1 VTAILFGVIGR
12 GSIRQ
17 KLRTV
22 TMSTAVVA
30 VLVAVGIIVA
40 LDYLTFRR
48 VLAVDLE
55 TTAQLVA
62 ANSAAALMFDDRTS
76 AAETLR
82 AVAFKP
88 VVSQACVYDADG
100 NVVAAYA
107 RDGEVNCS
115 RRAAV
120 VMNTPQ
126 FADGRLA
133 VEKPIRHGH
142 EPAVGL
148 LRVESDLRELR
159 NRYRWYGAVVT
170 VVLLACCGVTFALS
184 SLLQDLIS
192 GPIQS
197 LAQVARRVTR
207 EKDFDLRARREGDDE
222 IGSLVDDFNAMLA
235 EIKQRD
241 EMLRGHHDQ
250 LEEQV
255 AKRTAELRALNT
267 DLLESKNRAEDA
279 NRAKSEFL
287 ANMSHEIRTPMNGV
301 LGMTELTLDT
311 ELTAEQRE
319 YLQMV
324 KTSADSLLDII
335 NDILDFS
342 KIESR
347 RLELESLPFAFRDVM
362 ADSLRPLA
370 IRAHQ
375 KGLELVCDI
384 APEVPQVLVGD
395 AGRLR
400 QVLANL
406 VGNAIKFTR
415 EGHVLVAADVVDQT
429 SEWATVHLQVSDT
442 GIGIP
447 DDKLNVIFEPFSQ
460 ADGSTTRHFGG
471 TGLGLTISSQLI
483 GLMGGRVWA
492 ESLLGHGSTFHAT
505 ARFGIGAV
513 AGDEPE
519 SFSLAGIRALIVDD
533 NDLNRR
539 YFEKTLRR
547 WRMKPILAKDGPTA
561 LKVLGDVE
569 PMNPFRLVLL
579 DANMPG
585 MDGFEVADRIASM
598 KQSSGVTV
606 IMLSS
611 SLQYGDAARCR
622 ELGVSAHLV
631 KPISPSEL
639 LRNIVRVLSRPGEE
653 LHRLVAKDKA
663 FGTKKVL
670 LAEDNAVNRQLV
682 IGILERR
689 GHAVAVAHNG
699 KEAVKALEL
708 QKFDLVLMDVQM
720 PVMGGLEAT
729 RLIREREATSG
740 EHVPIVALTARAMK
754 GDREMCLAAG
764 MDDYL
769 TKPIDRRDLLRL
781 VESAR
786 ITADGVDAPADA
798 RPAESTAVEAN
809 EFAGFIER
817 LGGDAALTSEV
828 AALFVAESPS
838 MMLRLK
844 ESISRQSPEEIREA
858 AHALKGAVGTFS
870 VVGAMETAARIEELA
885 RSGKIDEAAALLEI
899 IEPQIATLVA
909 SLRAFTRETPSC
921 AS

>member
-1 VTAILFGVIGR
+1 MKTILFAALGR

-17 KLRTV
+17 KLRRV

-30 VLVAVGIIVA
+30 VLVAVGIVVG

-88 VVSQACVYDADG
+88 IVAQACVYAADG
-100 NVVAAYA
+100 QVVAAYA
-107 RDGEVNCS
+107 RDGQANCS
-115 RRAAV
+115 RRATAPMTSPV
-120 VMNTPQ
+120 
-126 FADGRLA
+126 FADGRLT
-133 VEKPIRHGH
+133 VEKPVQLGQQ
-142 EPAVGL
+142 PAVGL

-159 NRYRWYGAVVT
+159 LRFRWYGAVAT
-170 VVLLACCGVTFALS
+170 LVLLTSCGVTFALS
-184 SLLQDLIS
+184 SFLQVLIS

-197 LAQVARRVTR
+197 LAHVARRVR
-207 EKDFDLRARREGDDE
+207 QEKDFDLRATRDADDE
-222 IGSLVDDFNAMLA
+222 IGSLVDNFNAMLA

-241 EMLRGHHDQ
+241 EMLRSHHEQ

-267 DLLESKNRAEDA
+267 DLLDSKNRAEDA

-347 RLELESLPFAFRDVM
+347 RLELESLPFAFRDLM

-384 APEVPQVLVGD
+384 APDVPQVVVGD

-415 EGHVLVAADVVDQT
+415 EGHVLVAADVVEQKDE
-429 SEWATVHLQVSDT
+429 SVVIHLQVSDT

-505 ARFGIGAV
+505 ARFGIGVV
-513 AGDEPE
+513 AADEPE

-533 NDLNRR
+533 NDTNRR

-547 WRMKPILAKDGPTA
+547 WRMKPILAPDGPSA
-561 LKVLGDVE
+561 LKILSDVE

-585 MDGFEVADRIASM
+585 MDGFEVADRIAGMS
-598 KQSSGVTV
+598 QASGVTV

-611 SLQYGDAARCR
+611 SGQYGDAARCR
-622 ELGVSAHLV
+622 ELGVSVHLV

-663 FGTKKVL
+663 LGTKRVL

-689 GHAVAVAHNG
+689 GHAVTVAHNG
-699 KEAVKALEL
+699 KEAVDALEE
-708 QKFDLVLMDVQM
+708 QRFDLVLMDVQM

-729 RLIREREATSG
+729 RLIREREAAAG
-740 EHVPIVALTARAMK
+740 GRVPIVALTARAMK

-781 VESAR
+781 VESA
-786 ITADGVDAPADA
+786 PATGISEV
-798 RPAESTAVEAN
+798 REESKPVEKTLAEPS
-809 EFAGFIER
+809 EFADFVER

-828 AALFVAESPS
+828 AALFVAESPA
-838 MMLRLK
+838 MVLRLR
-844 ESISRQSPEEIREA
+844 ESVRRQSPEEIRLA

-870 VVGAMETAARIEELA
+870 VIGAMETAARIEELA
-885 RSGKIDEAAALLEI
+885 RAEKVDEASALMDVL
-899 IEPQIATLVA
+899 EPQIARLVA
-909 SLRAFTRETPSC
+909 SLRAFTRETPC

>member
-1 VTAILFGVIGR
+1 VKAILELLGR
-12 GSIRQ
+12 GSIHQR
-17 KLRTV
+17 LRRV

-30 VLVAVGIIVA
+30 VLVAVGIVVG

-62 ANSAAALMFDDRTS
+62 ANSAAALMFDDRKS

-88 VVSQACVYDADG
+88 IVAQACVYTADG
-100 NVVAAYA
+100 QVVAAYA
-107 RDGEVNCS
+107 RDGQANCS
-115 RRAAV
+115 RPAAV
-120 VMNTPQ
+120 PMTSPV
-126 FADGRLA
+126 FVDGRLA
-133 VEKPIRHGH
+133 VEKPIRHGQQ
-142 EPAVGL
+142 PAVGL

-159 NRYRWYGAVVT
+159 LRFRWYGAVAT

-184 SLLQDLIS
+184 SFLQALIS

-197 LAQVARRVTR
+197 LAHVARRVR
-207 EKDFDLRARREGDDE
+207 EEKDFDLRATRNADDE

-241 EMLRGHHDQ
+241 EMLRGHHEQ

-255 AKRTAELRALNT
+255 AKRTAELRALNA
-267 DLLESKNRAEDA
+267 DLLDSKNRAEDA

-311 ELTAEQRE
+311 ELTTEQRE

-347 RLELESLPFAFRDVM
+347 RLELESLPFAFRDLM

-384 APEVPQVLVGD
+384 APEVPQVVVGD

-415 EGHVLVAADVVDQT
+415 EGHVLVAADVVEQAGE
-429 SEWATVHLQVSDT
+429 SVMIHLQVSDT

-505 ARFGIGAV
+505 ARVGVGAV
-513 AGDEPE
+513 AAGEPE

-533 NDLNRR
+533 NEINRR

-547 WRMKPILAKDGPTA
+547 WRMKPILAPDGSSA
-561 LKVLGDVE
+561 LKALQEAE
-569 PMNPFRLVLL
+569 PANPFRLVLL
-579 DANMPG
+579 DANLPA
-585 MDGFEVADRIASM
+585 MDGFEIADRIASM
-598 KQSSGVTV
+598 SEASGVTV

-611 SLQYGDAARCR
+611 SKQYGDAARCR
-622 ELGVSAHLV
+622 ELGVAAHLV
-631 KPISPSEL
+631 KPINPSEL

-653 LHRLVAKDKA
+653 LHRLVAKDKGL
-663 FGTKKVL
+663 GTKRVL

-682 IGILERR
+682 IGVLERR
-689 GHAVAVAHNG
+689 GHAVTVAHNG
-699 KEAVKALEL
+699 KEAVDALEH
-708 QKFDLVLMDVQM
+708 QRFDLVLMDVQM

-729 RLIREREATSG
+729 RLIREREAAAG
-740 EHVPIVALTARAMK
+740 GHVPIVALTARAMK

-769 TKPIDRRDLLRL
+769 TKPIDRRDLLRV
-781 VESAR
+781 VESALA
-786 ITADGVDAPADA
+786 ADTGGA
-798 RPAESTAVEAN
+798 RPETMPVENTPAGPS
-809 EFAGFIER
+809 EFADFVER

-828 AALFVAESPS
+828 ATLFVAESPA
-838 MMLRLK
+838 MMLRLR
-844 ESISRQSPEEIREA
+844 ESVRRQSPEEIRLA

-870 VVGAMETAARIEELA
+870 LVGAIETAARIEELA
-885 RSGKIDEAAALLEI
+885 RAERVGEAAALMEVL
-899 IEPQIATLVA
+899 EPQMARLVA
-909 SLRAFTRETPSC
+909 SLRAFTRETPC

>member
-1 VTAILFGVIGR
+1 MKSILFRALGR

-30 VLVAVGIIVA
+30 VLVAVGIIIA

-48 VLAVDLE
+48 VLAVDLD

-88 VVSQACVYDADG
+88 IVAQACIYDADG
-100 NVVAAYA
+100 QVVAAYA
-107 RDGEVNCS
+107 RDGQDSCN
-115 RRAAV
+115 RRTTVPTSA
-120 VMNTPQ
+120 PQ
-126 FADGRLA
+126 FADGKLA
-133 VEKPIRHGH
+133 VEKPIQHGQQ
-142 EPAVGL
+142 PAVGM

-159 NRYRWYGAVVT
+159 IRFRWYGVVVT

-184 SLLQDLIS
+184 SLLQGLIS

-197 LAQVARRVTR
+197 LAHVARRVTR
-207 EKDFDLRARREGDDE
+207 EKDFDLRAERLGDDE
-222 IGSLVDDFNAMLA
+222 IGSLVDDFNGMLA

-241 EMLRGHHDQ
+241 EMLRSNHEQ

-255 AKRTAELRALNT
+255 AKRTAELRALNA

-311 ELTAEQRE
+311 ELSAEQRD

-347 RLELESLPFAFRDVM
+347 RLELEALPFAFRDLM

-415 EGHVLVAADVVDQT
+415 EGHVLVAADIVDQT
-429 SEWATVHLQVSDT
+429 DEWTTVHLQVSDT

-513 AGDEPE
+513 AGEEPE
-519 SFSLAGIRALIVDD
+519 SVSLAGIRALIVDD
-533 NDLNRR
+533 DDINCR

-547 WRMKPILAKDGPTA
+547 WRMKPILARDGATA
-561 LKVLGDVE
+561 LKALRDVE

-598 KQSSGVTV
+598 PEASGVTV

-611 SLQYGDAARCR
+611 SGQSGDAVRCR
-622 ELGVSAHLV
+622 ELGVSAHLS

-653 LHRLVAKDKA
+653 LQRLVAKDKV
-663 FGTKKVL
+663 FGSRRVL
-670 LAEDNAVNRQLV
+670 VAEDNAVNRQLV
-682 IGILERR
+682 VGILERR

-699 KEAVKALEL
+699 REAVAALEL
-708 QKFDLVLMDVQM
+708 ENIDLVLMDVQM

-729 RLIREREATSG
+729 RLIREREAATG
-740 EHVPIVALTARAMK
+740 RHVPIVALTARAMK

-781 VESAR
+781 VESVR
-786 ITADGVDAPADA
+786 GPVHLEQV
-798 RPAESTAVEAN
+798 PAETKPTVETTAGSF
-809 EFAGFIER
+809 EFGDFAER
-817 LGGDAALTSEV
+817 FGGDATLTSEV
-828 AALFVAESPS
+828 AALFVAESPA
-838 MMLRLK
+838 MLLRLK
-844 ESISRQSPEEIREA
+844 ESIRRQSPEEIRLA
-858 AHALKGAVGTFS
+858 AHALKGSVSTFT
-870 VVGAMETAARIEELA
+870 VIGAMETAGRIEEFA
-885 RSGKIDEAAALLEI
+885 RAGKVDEASALLGD
-899 IEPQIATLVA
+899 IEPQIAQLVA
-909 SLRAFTRETPSC
+909 ALRAFMRETPSC

>member
-1 VTAILFGVIGR
+1 VKSLLFSALGR
-12 GSIRQ
+12 GSIRR
-17 KLRTV
+17 KLRMV

-30 VLVAVGIIVA
+30 VLVAVGIIIA
-40 LDYLTFRR
+40 LDYVTYRR
-48 VLAVDLE
+48 VLAVDLD

-82 AVAFKP
+82 AVAYKP
-88 VVSQACVYDADG
+88 IVAQACIYDADG
-100 NVVAAYA
+100 QVVAAYA
-107 RDGEVNCS
+107 RDGVDSCS
-115 RRAAV
+115 HRPPLPTAAPSF
-120 VMNTPQ
+120 TS
-126 FADGRLA
+126 GKLA
-133 VEKPIRHGH
+133 VEKPIQHGQQ
-142 EPAVGL
+142 PPVGM

-159 NRYRWYGAVVT
+159 LRFRWYGAVVM
-170 VVLLACCGVTFALS
+170 VVLLACCGVTYALS
-184 SLLQDLIS
+184 SLLQGLIS
-192 GPIQS
+192 SPIQS

-207 EKDFDLRARREGDDE
+207 EKDFDLRARRGADDE
-222 IGSLVDDFNAMLA
+222 IGSLVDDFNGMLA

-241 EMLRGHHDQ
+241 EMLRSNHDQ

-255 AKRTAELRALNT
+255 AKRTAELRALNA
-267 DLLESKNRAEDA
+267 DLLDSKNRAEDA

-324 KTSADSLLDII
+324 KSSADSLLDII

-347 RLELESLPFAFRDVM
+347 RLELESLPFSFRDVM

-384 APEVPQVLVGD
+384 APEVPQVLIGD

-415 EGHVLVAADVVDQT
+415 EGHVLVAADVVDQN
-429 SEWATVHLQVSDT
+429 EQWATVHLQVSDT
-442 GIGIP
+442 GIGIA

-492 ESLLGHGSTFHAT
+492 ESLVGHGSTFHAT
-505 ARFGIGAV
+505 ARFGIGTV
-513 AGDEPE
+513 ADTETD

-533 NDLNRR
+533 SDVNQR

-547 WRMKPILAKDGPTA
+547 WRMKPVLAKDGTSA
-561 LKVLGDVE
+561 LQVLGGVE
-569 PMNPFRLVLL
+569 PGNPFRLVLL

-585 MDGFEVADRIASM
+585 MDGFAVADRIAAM
-598 KQSSGVTV
+598 PEASGVTV

-611 SLQYGDAARCR
+611 SGQYGDAARCR
-622 ELGVSAHLV
+622 ELGVSVLLV

-663 FGTKKVL
+663 FGTKRVL

-699 KEAVKALEL
+699 KEAVEALEL
-708 QKFDLVLMDVQM
+708 QNFDLVLMDVQM

-729 RLIREREATSG
+729 RLIREREAATG
-740 EHVPIVALTARAMK
+740 GHVPIVALTARAMK

-764 MDDYL
+764 MDDYIS
-769 TKPIDRRDLLRL
+769 KPIDRRDLLRL

-786 ITADGVDAPADA
+786 VPADGEEMAAVPQPSGASAP
-798 RPAESTAVEAN
+798 SF
-809 EFAGFIER
+809 EFGDFIER
-817 LGGDAALTSEV
+817 LGGDAVLTSEV
-828 AALFVAESPS
+828 AALFVAESPA
-838 MMLRLK
+838 MILRLK
-844 ESISRQSPEEIREA
+844 ESILRQSAEETRLA
-858 AHALKGAVGTFS
+858 AHALKGAVGTFTTI
-870 VVGAMETAARIEELA
+870 GAMETAARIEELA
-885 RSGKIDEAAALLEI
+885 RAGRIDEASALMSV
-899 IEPQIATLVA
+899 IEAQVAQLVEA
-909 SLRAFTRETPSC
+909 LRTFMRETPSC